1 MSNKKN
7 VYEVVIGDL
16 PDYEELVAFIYLSN
30 PLSNQAVAK
39 LLADKSSILSKM
51 FIPGK
56 YKATYAK
63 SEEIAMVHT
72 EEGRDKM
79 KIRFSKYASKN
90 DLDLDEVIK
99 AIDKAKKRLSN

>member
-1 MSNKKN
+1 MSREKRF
-7 VYEVVIGDL
+7 YRVVIGDL
-16 PDYEELVAFIYLSN
+16 PDYEELVAFIYIS
-30 PLSNQAVAK
+30 
-39 LLADKSSILSKM
+39 DKSLSKLRETSQSILLEENEYHVNY
-51 FIPGK
+51 IN
-56 YKATYAK
+56 

-99 AIDKAKKRLSN
+99 AIDKAKKMLSN